1 MVEGLYNISVFTGVG
16 LFTGL
21 KWYKELQIR
30 LYCRHVLLDH
40 WTNRPVKQ
48 FWLNLLLR
56 PWPLVSQAR
65 LLFILYGPS
74 LPEGKTRHPVSH
86 LFPHWSAEADDV
98 WLLSCSIKLFCFVCK
113 MRYKHLQ
120 EPWAGIAWWRWSCPA
135 VLFGMWQMLSTCCL
149 VILAWRT
156 SPISRWWPSWR
167 SSFVT
172 CFISCPRLISVRR
185 RLALFV
191 YLYFPTSYS
200 AAVARGERGP
210 PPGAVWELTVLHHS
224 SQ

>member
-1 MVEGLYNISVFTGVG
+1 MVEGYGRGLYNISVLSYNIVFTGVG

-74 LPEGKTRHPVSH
+74 LPEGKNHFPDILYLICFHIDLQRLM
-86 LFPHWSAEADDV
+86 LFGCCLAQSNC
-98 WLLSCSIKLFCFVCK
+98 LSFFVC
-113 MRYKHLQ
+113 L
-120 EPWAGIAWWRWSCPA
+120 
-135 VLFGMWQMLSTCCL
+135 
-149 VILAWRT
+149 
-156 SPISRWWPSWR
+156 
-167 SSFVT
+167 
-172 CFISCPRLISVRR
+172 
-185 RLALFV
+185 
-191 YLYFPTSYS
+191 
-200 AAVARGERGP
+200 
-210 PPGAVWELTVLHHS
+210 
-224 SQ
+224 